1 MNAGEFE
8 VMARVEDDHWWY
20 RGLRDMVVRVLATP
34 RAGLPAAPR
43 ILDAGCGTGRNLA
56 ALRDAFQPSR
66 LVGFDTSSEALAIA
80 AQKAPEAELR
90 RDDICDPK
98 LGESGFDVAVSLDV
112 IYIPGSEKARP
123 GLEAIVR
130 ALRPGGLL
138 VLNLPAYNWLYSEH
152 DVAIHTAERYTAR
165 RVSQLLDSIG
175 LDVEWLSYRL
185 CGLFPLVVA
194 SRLPSLF
201 RARPGDAE
209 ARSALHRESGAALN
223 QILYGVLRAENA
235 LIVRGTRLPFGSSVF
250 AVGRKP

>member
-1 MNAGEFE
+1 MPEPTAVF
-8 VMARVEDDHWWY
+8 
-20 RGLRDMVVRVLATP
+20 
-34 RAGLPAAPR
+34 R
-43 ILDAGCGTGRNLA
+43 ILIHGSLEDVWNEITRTDEPIACFFN
-56 ALRDAFQPSR
+56 SR
-66 LVGFDTSSEALAIA
+66 MD
-80 AQKAPEAELR
+80 
-90 RDDICDPK
+90 
-98 LGESGFDVAVSLDV
+98 
-112 IYIPGSEKARP
+112 
-123 GLEAIVR
+123 VR
-130 ALRPGGLL
+130 ALHPGGLL
-138 VLNLPAYNWLYSEH
+138 VLNLPAYDWLYSEH

-194 SRLPSLF
+194 SRLPSLV

-235 LIVRGTRLPFGSSVF
+235 LIVRGIRLPFGSSVF